1 MTKKPMVALL
11 LALAITAAAIA
22 RLDATGGT
30 IVSEDVCVVKSVGPP
45 PSASEGPMRIASV
58 VLRNGAMVEAKAA
71 SNRELSPGDSV
82 RVAVRRG
89 VFGGRASYEILPAG
103 DVRNP

>member
-1 MTKKPMVALL
+1 MTKSPTIAIL

-30 IVSEDVCVVKSVGPP
+30 IVSEDVGIVKSVAPAG
-45 PSASEGPMRIASV
+45 SAGAGGMRVASV
-58 VLRNGAMVEAKAA
+58 VLGNGATVEAKVA
-71 SNRELSPGDSV
+71 SLDAPSPGDSA

-89 VFGGRASYEILPAG
+89 VFGGRPSYEILPA
-103 DVRNP
+103 REMH